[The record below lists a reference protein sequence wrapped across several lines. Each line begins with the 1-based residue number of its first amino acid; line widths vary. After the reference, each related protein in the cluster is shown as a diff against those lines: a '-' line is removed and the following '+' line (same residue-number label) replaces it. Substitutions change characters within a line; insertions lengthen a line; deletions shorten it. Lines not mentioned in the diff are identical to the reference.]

1 MRGLGRFQDLCPAES
16 VVVIIL
22 GHRSSM
28 FQGGD
33 DIFPFLVRQEMRRLG

>member
-1 MRGLGRFQDLCPAES
+1 MQGLGRFKDLCPAES

-22 GHRSSM
+22 RHGSST
-28 FQGGD
+28 FQGRD